1 MAERVEE
8 PIKYDTVPSYPGDLI
23 GTGQRALPGDM
34 VATRVPHESPLRT
47 TPLPP
52 QNWFQKHEALII
64 GTAAVVIF
72 FAVWQAVGSAR
83 IVSRLFLPAPT
94 DVIDAFTELVKDGEL
109 AQDLGYSGAEFGIGY
124 VLAAVVAIPLALLI
138 GWYPRFRYALDP
150 FVTFLY
156 ATPRIVLLPLFII
169 WFGIGMESKVAV
181 IFLGAFFAILI
192 NTTAGVRN
200 LDAHLIKVARSL
212 GAGDLLIFKTIAL
225 PGTVPVILNRLR
237 LGIGHA
243 LHHGRGPWGRALMR
257 YEHADVRVALPC
269 DDRDRRA
276 PRLADQPPHPR
287 QPRIQRLAPPR
298 LAAGSRGGR
307 GEVGTRPGQ
316 VRDASHP
323 GGRAARGSARSP
335 GRRQHCD
342 HVVPCGALGRDR

>member
-1 MAERVEE
+1 M
-8 PIKYDTVPSYPGDLI
+8 KYETVQM
-23 GTGQRALPGDM
+23 GTGQLSA
-34 VATRVPHESPLRT
+34 RVQRDNPLVVT
-47 TPLPP
+47 TPLPH
-52 QNWFQKHEALII
+52 QNWFQKHEALVI
-64 GTAAVVIF
+64 GTVAVVIF

-83 IVSRLFLPAPT
+83 IVSRLFLPSPT
-94 DVIDAFTELVKDGEL
+94 DVIEAFTELVKDGEL

-124 VLAAVVAIPLALLI
+124 LLAAVIAIPLGLLL

-212 GAGDLLIFKTIAL
+212 GAGDLVIFKTIAL
-225 PGTVPVILNRLR
+225 PGSVPFILTGLR

-243 LHHGRGPWGRALMR
+243 LIGVVVGELVAAQHGIGRMMAIAGATFQSSKVFAGLFFIAAAGMLLTYAL
-257 YEHADVRVALPC
+257 
-269 DDRDRRA
+269 
-276 PRLADQPPHPR
+276 
-287 QPRIQRLAPPR
+287 QRLERHFDAW
-298 LAAGSRGGR
+298 
-307 GEVGTRPGQ
+307 RPQ
-316 VRDASHP
+316 R
-323 GGRAARGSARSP
+323 
-335 GRRQHCD
+335 
-342 HVVPCGALGRDR
+342 

>member
-23 GTGQRALPGDM
+23 GTGQRALPGDL

-124 VLAAVVAIPLALLI
+124 VLAAVVAIPLGLLL

-212 GAGDLLIFKTIAL
+212 GAGDLVIFKTIAL
-225 PGTVPVILNRLR
+225 PGSVPFILTGLR

-243 LHHGRGPWGRALMR
+243 LIGVVVGELVAAQHGVGRMMAIVRATLQSSKEVVGLFFIAAAGMLLTYAL
-257 YEHADVRVALPC
+257 
-269 DDRDRRA
+269 
-276 PRLADQPPHPR
+276 
-287 QPRIQRLAPPR
+287 QRLERHFDAW
-298 LAAGSRGGR
+298 
-307 GEVGTRPGQ
+307 RPQ
-316 VRDASHP
+316 R
-323 GGRAARGSARSP
+323 
-335 GRRQHCD
+335 
-342 HVVPCGALGRDR
+342 